1 MEENRCHC
9 KEAKNRNQP
18 CYINCTGC
26 NKVITYTLRS
36 THDFAEKHRRT
47 FGLCSSCNR
56 KGELNPFFGKTHK
69 KKLTEDIK
77 SKVCTTCKIEKTI
90 DLFYVGHATCKA
102 CHLVKKQ
109 KWRKDNPE
117 EYKTQNRRY
126 NEKTKDIQKEK
137 KKIYRENN
145 RESYNAYWSNRKK
158 VDVVFKLLT
167 GMRSRVSGYL
177 KKSSVTKNNKT
188 FEIVGCTPQELKD
201 YLEKQFKEGMTW
213 ENYGIYGWHIDH
225 IIPLASAETEEE
237 LLKLFHYTNL
247 QPLWAEENL
256 LKSNKIN
263 PTDNPSDTNP
273 SDNDPTQ

>member
-1 MEENRCHC
+1 MWKMEENRCHC
-9 KEAKNRNQP
+9 KETKNRNQP

-56 KGELNPFFGKTHK
+56 VGELNPFFGKTHK

-77 SKVCTTCKIEKTI
+77 SKVCATCKIEKTI

-102 CHLVKKQ
+102 CHLAKKQ

-117 EYKTQNRRY
+117 EYKAQNRRY

-145 RESYNAYWSNRKK
+145 RETYNAYWPNRKK
-158 VDVVFKLLT
+158 VDVIFKLLT
-167 GMRSRVSGYL
+167 GMRSRVSTYM

-201 YLEKQFKEGMTW
+201 HLEKHFKEGMTW
-213 ENYGIYGWHIDH
+213 ENYGLYGWHIDH
-225 IIPLASAETEEE
+225 IIPLASANTEDE

-256 LKSNKIN
+256 LKSNKITPTSTNNTNNN
-263 PTDNPSDTNP
+263 PP
-273 SDNDPTQ
+273 Q

>member
-9 KEAKNRNQP
+9 KEAKRSDTP
-18 CYINCTGC
+18 CYINCIGC
-26 NKVITYTLRS
+26 NKVITYSIRR
-36 THDFAEKHRRT
+36 THDRAEKKGGQR

-56 KGELNPFFGKTHK
+56 VGELNPFFGRKHK
-69 KKLTEDIK
+69 NPLEGVTER
-77 SKVCTTCKIEKTI
+77 VCRVCEVEKPI
-90 DLFYVGHATCKA
+90 DSFHVGNATCKG
-102 CHLVKKQ
+102 CKLVRRQ

-117 EYKTQNRRY
+117 EYTAQNRRY
-126 NEKTKDIQKEK
+126 REKIKHTEKEK

-145 RESYNAYWSNRKK
+145 RDTYNAYWSNRKK

-213 ENYGIYGWHIDH
+213 ENYGFYGWHIDH
-225 IIPLASAETEEE
+225 IIPLASAETEDE

-256 LKSNKIN
+256 LKSNKITPTSTDNTNNN
-263 PTDNPSDTNP
+263 PTE
-273 SDNDPTQ
+273 